1 MTQEAQSINRTQAF
15 DLAKVLRKNGHGKE
29 ADILCNAGGN
39 MMRTHLFKVFQSLVS
54 TEEAVE
60 VLSQKP
66 EVKQEQS
73 QENSKVYGPL
83 TERQQEFIGVYQT
96 FSGKMRTDFLEF
108 LGFTSVEKQQLAD
121 MGYIRI
127 AIDGRSRL
135 SPLGKSFRKD

>member
-1 MTQEAQSINRTQAF
+1 MTQEAQINRTQAF
-15 DLAKVLRKNGHGKE
+15 DFAKVLRKNGHGKE

-39 MMRTHLFKVFQSLVS
+39 MMRTHLFNVFQSLVS

-66 EVKQEQS
+66 EVHQVK

-83 TERQQEFIGVYQT
+83 TELQCQFIGVYQT
-96 FSGKMRTDFLEF
+96 FSGKMRNDFLEF

-127 AIDGRSRL
+127 ATDGRSRL
-135 SPLGKSFRKD
+135 SPLGKNFRKD